1 VNPTFWQLDEFGQAR
16 AVSLLARS
24 LGKLMPLWYA
34 LCLALLATAAY
45 IHRHEE
51 ALISLLIAMAVWIA
65 VIVYTFSALV
75 PINNRV
81 TSLQPAALLATWR
94 QDHKQW
100 DKLHRWRILLL
111 IAAMACLT
119 YGVLSSQ

>member
-1 VNPTFWQLDEFGQAR
+1 M
-16 AVSLLARS
+16 SLLARS

-75 PINNRV
+75 PINKSRRFAA
-81 TSLQPAALLATWR
+81 TGSLTGNMPA
-94 QDHKQW
+94 
-100 DKLHRWRILLL
+100 
-111 IAAMACLT
+111 
-119 YGVLSSQ
+119 GS